1 MKKLVLSVLVLGS
14 ALGATPAFAQ
24 ATGSVDVTGS
34 VAARCLAVS
43 PISGNITLGEL
54 AKTDGTVDPSF
65 AGNTGGLTRNFTVKC
80 NGSNPKISVD
90 AKPLINAAATNV
102 PAGYTNTVHYTA
114 TLVATGAKG
123 GTTPVADQSLTA
135 GATSAQVGDRLAGL
149 LRIRLRSS
157 MPVPMP
163 VRWKSPSHRPP
174 DRGVSGRRGG
184 SLPEIFG
191 ILHGHT

>member
-14 ALGATPAFAQ
+14 ALGATPALAQ

-102 PAGYTNTVHYTA
+102 PAGYTA

-135 GATSAQVGDRLAGL
+135 GATSAQVGDRLAATSNNITLTIGSGL
-149 LRIRLRSS
+149 TAD
-157 MPVPMP
+157 PAA
-163 VRWKSPSHRPP
+163 
-174 DRGVSGRRGG
+174 
-184 SLPEIFG
+184 
-191 ILHGHT
+191 ILDAGTYAGKVEVTIAPTA

>member
-43 PISGNITLGEL
+43 PISGNIPLGEL
-54 AKTDGTVDPSF
+54 AKTDGTIDPSF

-135 GATSAQVGDRLAGL
+135 GATSAQVGDRLAATSNNITLTIGSGL
-149 LRIRLRSS
+149 TAD
-157 MPVPMP
+157 PAA
-163 VRWKSPSHRPP
+163 
-174 DRGVSGRRGG
+174 
-184 SLPEIFG
+184 
-191 ILHGHT
+191 ILDAGTYAGKVEVTIAPTA

>member
-54 AKTDGTVDPSF
+54 AKTDGT
-65 AGNTGGLTRNFTVKC
+65 
-80 NGSNPKISVD
+80 
-90 AKPLINAAATNV
+90 KPLINAAATNV

-135 GATSAQVGDRLAGL
+135 GATSAQVGDRLAATSNNITLTIGSGL
-149 LRIRLRSS
+149 TAD
-157 MPVPMP
+157 PAA
-163 VRWKSPSHRPP
+163 
-174 DRGVSGRRGG
+174 
-184 SLPEIFG
+184 
-191 ILHGHT
+191 ILDAGTYAGKVEVTIAPTA

>member
-14 ALGATPAFAQ
+14 ALGATPALAQ

-54 AKTDGTVDPSF
+54 AKTDG
-65 AGNTGGLTRNFTVKC
+65 
-80 NGSNPKISVD
+80 SVD

-135 GATSAQVGDRLAGL
+135 GATSAQVGDRLAATSNNITLTIGSGL
-149 LRIRLRSS
+149 TAD
-157 MPVPMP
+157 PAA
-163 VRWKSPSHRPP
+163 
-174 DRGVSGRRGG
+174 
-184 SLPEIFG
+184 
-191 ILHGHT
+191 ILDAGTYAGKVEVTIAPTA

>member
-54 AKTDGTVDPSF
+54 AKTDGTVAPSF

-114 TLVATGAKG
+114 TLVA
-123 GTTPVADQSLTA
+123 DQSLTA
-135 GATSAQVGDRLAGL
+135 GATSAQVGDRLAATSNNITLTIGSGL
-149 LRIRLRSS
+149 TAD
-157 MPVPMP
+157 PAA
-163 VRWKSPSHRPP
+163 
-174 DRGVSGRRGG
+174 
-184 SLPEIFG
+184 
-191 ILHGHT
+191 ILDAGTYAGKVEVTIAPTA